1 MPTREGPNPD
11 VTDASARTPFDGT
24 REESERG
31 KTALRTRLLA
41 ERRRIGDGRLRTA
54 GRTLA
59 VHLRDSVLPVVPHDR
74 SCIPIAAAFSSIRG
88 EVPMDDLL
96 RTLLDRGYRV
106 LIPKL
111 GAGMEVGWG
120 RMDAPADLNRR
131 ETIGGWRPDEPEG
144 ASLPAESLSG
154 ADLILVPALSIDLRG
169 TRLGRGGGWYDR
181 ALTKREPGALVVGI
195 CWEDELTADPLP
207 RQPHDL
213 PVDAVL
219 TPGGFTLIAA
229 GRSHQGPSGS

>member
-1 MPTREGPNPD
+1 MPTEQGPNPD
-11 VTDASARTPFDGT
+11 ETDASARTAFEGT
-24 REESERG
+24 REENERD
-31 KTALRTRLLA
+31 KADLRTRLLA
-41 ERRRIGDGRLRTA
+41 GRRRIGDDRLRTA
-54 GRTLA
+54 GQALA

-74 SCIPIAAAFSSIRG
+74 SGIPIAAAFSSIRG
-88 EVPMDDLL
+88 EVPMDGLL

-111 GAGMEVGWG
+111 GAGTEVGWG

-154 ADLILVPALSIDLRG
+154 ANLILVPALSIDLEG

-181 ALTKREPGALVVGI
+181 ALMKRSPEALVVGI
-195 CWEDELTADPLP
+195 CWEDELTMDPLP

-219 TPGGFTLIAA
+219 TPGGFTLTAA
-229 GRSHQGPSGS
+229 GRSRQGPSGS